1 MFQPLYNSGESVNK
15 NMNKNYEDIINIDY
29 KGSLKHKHMP
39 RIDRAAQFAPFAA
52 LKSPIENKVQI
63 IDKEGKEE

>member
-1 MFQPLYNSGESVNK
+1 
-15 NMNKNYEDIINIDY
+15 MNKNYDDIININY
-29 KGSLKHKHMP
+29 RGSLSHKHMQ

-52 LKSPIENKVQI
+52 LKNPIENKVKI